1 MKDILKPKGTF
12 MDFPQTQ
19 EILERRDISYYSR
32 LSSQK
37 LIETEETYTCWIVEP
52 RKISDN
58 PFWVNKKVHF
68 YLTPKTT
75 GGLLSK
81 AYEDLPY
88 TYQSLGTIA
97 IQEIAVSP
105 VLDYG
110 SFDVVVVTE
119 EEIIRLV
126 TEEFRQF
133 KQTSHIYYTR
143 YLDGLQFAILLSPQT
158 YDNQLMENLL
168 NVEQRLRTKIKDK
181 QIMPFDIDYL
191 FNAEVFNLKMLGKET
206 QLIYG

>member
-1 MKDILKPKGTF
+1 MKPEGGTF
-12 MDFPQTQ
+12 M
-19 EILERRDISYYSR
+19 
-32 LSSQK
+32 
-37 LIETEETYTCWIVEP
+37 EETYTRWIAEP

-75 GGLLSK
+75 EDLLPK
-81 AYEDLPY
+81 VYEDLPY

-110 SFDVVVVTE
+110 SFNVVTE

-133 KQTSHIYYTR
+133 KQASHIYYTR
-143 YLDGLQFAILLSPQT
+143 HLDGLQFAILLSPQT
-158 YDNQLMENLL
+158 YDDQLMENLL

-191 FNAEVFNLKMLGKET
+191 FNAKAFNLKMLGKET